1 MMKKAICAAVLAVAA
16 CILPG
21 CMCGAEPSEIGD
33 FTKYVRDIRELTIP
47 EGTRI
52 VALGEATHGN
62 REFQQ
67 SKREVFEILS
77 EKNDIRALV
86 IEGDFGG
93 CSIIND
99 YIQGGDGDEREMTKL
114 LGYRLYRTDDMLE
127 LIRWMRDHN
136 ASAAD
141 DHNASAA
148 DDHNASA
155 ADDHSASAAD
165 DHNASAADDHSASA
179 ADDHNASAADDHK
192 VRLYGMDIQS
202 SIFNVSFLK
211 EFYAKAAPERAAEIS
226 GDLED
231 LFGTEEDG
239 YDPSRA
245 DEIIAYTDALA
256 EDLADNADAYAAAT
270 GRDRHFRACLAA
282 EALKRYINY
291 REKENFSHKYR
302 DGSMKDLTDR
312 ILAFEEEEHGSEL
325 MIACHNGHMTKN
337 QSSNFTF
344 LGKYLYE
351 ELKDAYFAIGTDFYI
366 TSCNLPG
373 KDGRMVKEFCSD
385 DPLAYNMKDSELDK
399 GLLVFSEVDEDSEL
413 YPYITES
420 IPTGSLGEGYSPLMM
435 LMKNQYQVYF
445 APEEMYDAMILYYET
460 TPTEIWTD

>member
-33 FTKYVRDIRELTIP
+33 FTMYVRDIRELTIP

-141 DHNASAA
+141 DH
-148 DDHNASA
+148 
-155 ADDHSASAAD
+155 
-165 DHNASAADDHSASA
+165 
-179 ADDHNASAADDHK
+179 K

-231 LFGTEEDG
+231 FFGTEEDG

>member
-1 MMKKAICAAVLAVAA
+1 MMKKAICAAAFAVAA

-21 CMCGAEPSEIGD
+21 CVCGAEPPEIGD
-33 FTKYVRDIRELTIP
+33 FNTYVKDIHELTIP

-67 SKREVFEILS
+67 SKREIFEILC

-93 CSIIND
+93 CSLINE

-114 LGYRLYRTDDMLE
+114 LGYRLYRTDDMME
-127 LIRWMRDHN
+127 LIRWMREHN
-136 ASAAD
+136 ASASD
-141 DHNASAA
+141 ED
-148 DDHNASA
+148 
-155 ADDHSASAAD
+155 
-165 DHNASAADDHSASA
+165 
-179 ADDHNASAADDHK
+179 K

-202 SIFNVSFLK
+202 SISNVRILK
-211 EFYAKAAPERAAEIS
+211 EFYAQAAPERAEEIS
-226 GDLED
+226 GGLED

-245 DEIIAYTDALA
+245 DEIIAYMDTLS
-256 EDLADNADAYAAAT
+256 EDLARGADTYSAAT
-270 GRDRHFRACLAA
+270 DRDRHFRACLAA

-291 REKENFSHKYR
+291 REKEDFSHKYR

-312 ILAFEEEEHGSEL
+312 ILAFEEEEHNSEL
-325 MIACHNGHMTKN
+325 MISCHNGHMTKN

-366 TSCNLPG
+366 SSCNLPG

-385 DPLAYNMKDSELDK
+385 DPLAYNMKNSELDK

-413 YPYITES
+413 YPYISES
-420 IPTGSLGEGYSPLMM
+420 IPTGSLGEGYSPLML
-435 LMKNQYQVYF
+435 LMKNQYQLYF
-445 APEEMYDAMILYYET
+445 APADMYDAMILYYET
-460 TPTEIWTD
+460 TPTEIWTY